1 MLIMPRGFHFK
12 GLGYIEW
19 CTLFLILSVCQGKKK
34 KKMQWWESEHVLK
47 IPNKSVHMPECPW
60 SANSSLPLD
69 QRSLSHYWDDEL
81 MLVKTP
87 GVTSISLAESH
98 LLTSAFWFRKQQ
110 VCSWEGRLHS
120 FICLHVERINTFK
133 RAWDKLLWF
142 QTTYACIKNL
152 EEFVKCKFPVLLSQ
166 KYNPEGL

>member
-1 MLIMPRGFHFK
+1 MYPISDIECMPGKEKKNAMMR
-12 GLGYIEW
+12 IRA
-19 CTLFLILSVCQGKKK
+19 CTRNTEQKCSYAK
-34 KKMQWWESEHVLK
+34 
-47 IPNKSVHMPECPW
+47 ECPW
-60 SANSSLPLD
+60 SANSSLPLG

-98 LLTSAFWFRKQQ
+98 LLTSAFWFRKQK

-120 FICLHVERINTFK
+120 FICLHVERINTFM

-142 QTTYACIKNL
+142 PTPYVCIKNL
-152 EEFVKCKFPVLLSQ
+152 KEFVKCKFPDLLSQ

>member
-1 MLIMPRGFHFK
+1 MYPISDIECMPGKEKKNAMMR
-12 GLGYIEW
+12 IRA
-19 CTLFLILSVCQGKKK
+19 CTRNTEQKCSYAK
-34 KKMQWWESEHVLK
+34 
-47 IPNKSVHMPECPW
+47 ECPW
-60 SANSSLPLD
+60 SANSSLPLG

-98 LLTSAFWFRKQQ
+98 LLTSAFWFRKQK

-120 FICLHVERINTFK
+120 FICLHVERINTFM

-142 QTTYACIKNL
+142 QTPYVCIKNL
-152 EEFVKCKFPVLLSQ
+152 EEFVKCKFPDLLSQ

>member
-1 MLIMPRGFHFK
+1 MYPISDIECMPGKEKKNAMMR
-12 GLGYIEW
+12 IRA
-19 CTLFLILSVCQGKKK
+19 CTRNTEQKCSYAK
-34 KKMQWWESEHVLK
+34 
-47 IPNKSVHMPECPW
+47 ECPW
-60 SANSSLPLD
+60 SANSSLPLG

-98 LLTSAFWFRKQQ
+98 LLTSAFWFRKQK

-120 FICLHVERINTFK
+120 FICLHVEKINTFM

-142 QTTYACIKNL
+142 QMPYVYIKNL

>member
-12 GLGYIEW
+12 GLGYSEW
-19 CTLFLILSVCQGKKK
+19 WTLSLILSACQGKK
-34 KKMQWWESEHVLK
+34 KKMQWWESEHVLE
-47 IPNKSVHMPECPW
+47 IPNEVCICQRVSLN
-60 SANSSLPLD
+60 ANSSLPLD

-81 MLVKTP
+81 VLVKTP

-98 LLTSAFWFRKQQ
+98 LLTSVFWFRKQK
-110 VCSWEGRLHS
+110 VYSWEGRLHS
-120 FICLHVERINTFK
+120 FICLHIERINTFM

-142 QTTYACIKNL
+142 QTTYVCIKNP
-152 EEFVKCKFPVLLSQ
+152 EEFVKCKFPVLLSK